1 MPGMEIVTVPNKGVR
16 SLQNRCQEW
25 SCFAGLD
32 SSFWKCCPPCFHSE
46 LKFGRAIALES
57 WQVSVQTISLL
68 TLTPQGRRREWL
80 GFCSTIFAC
89 VETLVQQVAD
99 FLTFTLWCSSDF
111 ISSSSHR
118 SSGRALKS
126 ACHWDT
132 KSCLWSGRRRKCWKF
147 VLKGSKRM
155 RWSSHDMPLTIKF
168 WLWRLFLPNFV

>member
-68 TLTPQGRRREWL
+68 TLTPHGRGRERVRVLQYDIRVCGDPHAAGRR
-80 GFCSTIFAC
+80 FPYIYS
-89 VETLVQQVAD
+89 LV
-99 FLTFTLWCSSDF
+99 
-111 ISSSSHR
+111 
-118 SSGRALKS
+118 
-126 ACHWDT
+126 
-132 KSCLWSGRRRKCWKF
+132 
-147 VLKGSKRM
+147 
-155 RWSSHDMPLTIKF
+155 
-168 WLWRLFLPNFV
+168 